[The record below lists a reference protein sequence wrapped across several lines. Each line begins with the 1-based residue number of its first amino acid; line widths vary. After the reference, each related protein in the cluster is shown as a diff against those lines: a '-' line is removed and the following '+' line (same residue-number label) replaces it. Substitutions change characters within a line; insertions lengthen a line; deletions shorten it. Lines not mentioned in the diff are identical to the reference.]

1 MNFLLIPDKFK
12 GSLTS
17 EEVSKAFMAGV
28 AQAGIES
35 THTFIKASDGGD
47 GFMDAVSQYK
57 RCIAVQ
63 LISRDPLGRP
73 LRSHYLYNQ
82 ESNAAYIE
90 MAKSSGMVLL
100 SAQERNPM
108 LTSTYGTGLEI
119 RDAIEKGV
127 KHIYVGLGGSATS
140 DGGMGIAHAL
150 GFQFLDT
157 DGNPLEPMGENLS
170 KISSIDDTGV
180 HVLLKQVSF
189 YAINDVTNPLYG
201 QKGAA
206 HVYAAQKGADE
217 AMIQQLD
224 AGLQNLD
231 KVVSVQMQKQFAEI
245 PGSGAAGGTAYGL
258 KCFLGA
264 AYLSGIDF
272 VLELSGVRQ
281 ILAQEP
287 FDFLVTGEGKIDEQT
302 LNGKLIQGVVRLAT
316 EFEVPVLAVCGK
328 RDVALEILQKRG
340 VQDVLEIQDAAKDL
354 EYNMRNAAVLLME
367 KTANYFKNRLK

>member
-17 EEVSKAFMAGV
+17 EEVSTAFMAGV
-28 AQAGIES
+28 AQAGINS
-35 THTFIKASDGGD
+35 THKFIKASDGGD

-63 LISRDPLGRP
+63 VISRDPLGRP

-90 MAKSSGMVLL
+90 MAKSSGMMLL
-100 SAQERNPM
+100 SQEERNPL

-119 RDAIEKGV
+119 KDAIEKGV
-127 KHIYVGLGGSATS
+127 KNIYVGLGGSATN
-140 DGGMGIAHAL
+140 DGGIGIGHAL
-150 GFQFLDT
+150 GFDFLDVQ
-157 DGNPLEPMGENLS
+157 GNSLPPIGENLS
-170 KISSIDDTGV
+170 KISSIDDTQV
-180 HVLLKQVSF
+180 SSLLRGISF

-201 QKGAA
+201 KHGAA
-206 HVYAAQKGADE
+206 HIYAAQKGADE
-217 AMIQQLD
+217 PMIEHLD

-231 KVVSVQMQKQFAEI
+231 KVISEQFQKRYADT

-264 AYLSGIDF
+264 KYISGIDF
-272 VLELSGVRQ
+272 ILELSGVRQ
-281 ILAQEP
+281 ILAKER

-302 LNGKLIQGVVRLAT
+302 LNGKLIQGVMRLAK
-316 EFEVPVLAVCGK
+316 EFELPVLAVCGK
-328 RDVALEILQKRG
+328 LDVPLEEIRNIG
-340 VQDVLEIQDAAKDL
+340 VQEVLEIQNTSKNLDYNLKNAAK
-354 EYNMRNAAVLLME
+354 LLTK
-367 KTANYFKNRLK
+367 KTAEYFKNRIK